1 MAARASIPS
10 EFDNS
15 QASDQEDSALP
26 TNSDSLE
33 LKSNGPSCSYCHKPQ
48 RFRSDKA
55 T

>member
-1 MAARASIPS
+1 MATRASIPT
-10 EFDNS
+10 EVDNL

-33 LKSNGPSCSYCHKPQ
+33 LQSSGPSCSHCHKPQ